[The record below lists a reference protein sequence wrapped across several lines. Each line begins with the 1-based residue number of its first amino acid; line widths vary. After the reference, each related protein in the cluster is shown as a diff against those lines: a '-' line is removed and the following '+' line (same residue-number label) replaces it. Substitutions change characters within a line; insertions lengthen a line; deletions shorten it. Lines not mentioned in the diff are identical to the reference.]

1 MFRKIINTL
10 GTKVLGALLSFIVS
24 AVISQMVGDVG
35 KGEQTLLLST
45 IAFILIFSDI
55 VSGAS
60 LVYLTPKHP
69 FSKLFVPSY
78 LWSTLVGLTAAAV
91 IPLFYHDLP
100 HVIALHIGLLSVLSS
115 LSAVNTTILIGRE
128 RVRAANW
135 VNLWQPAALLATLCI
150 CYFQFEMLNLN
161 AYIIALYVA
170 YGGSWLAGLFLLRN
184 EFRGFRIHAWHEYRE
199 VLRDLFRFG
208 LLNQSSHFVQF
219 FNLRLSYYLLD
230 TYVDIG
236 STGVFSNAV
245 SLVEAVWIISRSI
258 ALVQYARIANA
269 NDQAYSQRLTLE
281 LSKVC
286 LLVSAAAMILLAC
299 FPPDFYRLLFGPEFG
314 EVTYLIWILAPGA
327 LLYCLALIF
336 GHYYSGIGK
345 YHINTYTALCGVV
358 FTLLCGFTL
367 IPAIG
372 IYGAAITTTCA
383 NAANAIFI
391 SILFLKQSHLRIS
404 DFIITPQNIRQ
415 YYIELKGYCH
425 SAIHPK
431 TEIPQKHE

>member
-1 MFRKIINTL
+1 VFKKIINTL
-10 GTKVLGALLSFIVS
+10 GTKVLGAVLSFIIAV
-24 AVISQMVGDVG
+24 VISQAVGDVG

-45 IAFILIFSDI
+45 IAFVLIFSDI

-69 FSKLFVPSY
+69 FSKLFLPSY
-78 LWSTLVGLTAAAV
+78 VWSTLVGLVAAAV
-91 IPLFYHDLP
+91 IPLFYPTLP
-100 HVIALHIGLLSVLSS
+100 HVVALHIGLLSVLSS

-128 RVRAANW
+128 RVTAANM
-135 VNLWQPAALLATLCI
+135 VNLWQPVALLSTLCI
-150 CYFQFEMLNLN
+150 CYFGVGMLNIN

-184 EFRGFRIHAWHEYRE
+184 EFRGFRIHAWHEYQA
-199 VLRDLFRFG
+199 VLKDLFRFG

-230 TYVDIG
+230 KYIDIG

-245 SLVEAVWIISRSI
+245 SLVEAIWIISRSI

-269 NDQAYSQRLTLE
+269 DDRAYSQRLTLE
-281 LSKVC
+281 LSKIC
-286 LLVSAAAMILLAC
+286 LLVSTAAMFLLAC
-299 FPPDFYRLLFGPEFG
+299 FPPAFYRWLFGPEFG

-415 YYIELKGYCH
+415 YYQELKKHWHPILH
-425 SAIHPK
+425 S
-431 TEIPQKHE
+431 THETSPNHE

>member
-1 MFRKIINTL
+1 
-10 GTKVLGALLSFIVS
+10 
-24 AVISQMVGDVG
+24 
-35 KGEQTLLLST
+35 
-45 IAFILIFSDI
+45 
-55 VSGAS
+55 
-60 LVYLTPKHP
+60 
-69 FSKLFVPSY
+69 
-78 LWSTLVGLTAAAV
+78 
-91 IPLFYHDLP
+91 
-100 HVIALHIGLLSVLSS
+100 
-115 LSAVNTTILIGRE
+115 
-128 RVRAANW
+128 
-135 VNLWQPAALLATLCI
+135 
-150 CYFQFEMLNLN
+150 
-161 AYIIALYVA
+161 
-170 YGGSWLAGLFLLRN
+170 
-184 EFRGFRIHAWHEYRE
+184 
-199 VLRDLFRFG
+199 
-208 LLNQSSHFVQF
+208 
-219 FNLRLSYYLLD
+219 
-230 TYVDIG
+230 
-236 STGVFSNAV
+236 
-245 SLVEAVWIISRSI
+245 
-258 ALVQYARIANA
+258 
-269 NDQAYSQRLTLE
+269 
-281 LSKVC
+281 
-286 LLVSAAAMILLAC
+286 MILLAC
-299 FPPDFYRLLFGPEFG
+299 FPPAFYRLLFGPEFG